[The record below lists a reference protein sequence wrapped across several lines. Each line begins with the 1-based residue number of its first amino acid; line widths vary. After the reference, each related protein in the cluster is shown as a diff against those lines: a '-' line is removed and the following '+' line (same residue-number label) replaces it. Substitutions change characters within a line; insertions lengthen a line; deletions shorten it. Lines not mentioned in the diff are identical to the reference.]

1 MNLSVPSGHNREL
14 SQGVVL
20 ASMAGVIPALFLSAL
35 DNTIMSTAMPQ
46 IIAEFQGFDH
56 YAAVTTVYMLA
67 ATVVLPIAGKL
78 SDMYGRKPF
87 LLTGVAI
94 FVIGSALCGSAST
107 MVTLVICRGLQG
119 IGAGLSQGM
128 AFITIADLFPPA
140 RRGRVSGIMGAVFGL
155 ASVIGPAVGG
165 LLTDGPGW
173 RWCFYVNIP
182 IGIIAFLIL
191 FRAFPNL
198 VVSKQSENRIDWLGA
213 LTLVLGITPLLLALS
228 WGGREYAWN
237 STTVLMLLLC
247 GGLMMI
253 LFVLVQTRASNGIM
267 PLSLF
272 RDRIV
277 WTASAASVLMS
288 LVMFGATLFVP
299 LYIQGV
305 IGRSAIQS
313 GAVLTPMMLAMIT
326 ASMTSG
332 QLMTR
337 TGRYKIIAI
346 IGVSITAVGMFLL
359 SRMDI
364 STEHFTVIRNMVIV
378 GFGLGMNLPV
388 FTLAVQNAVDIRQ
401 VGLATSSVHFLRS
414 IGGALGSAIFG
425 AVLANR
431 FGTMFYEVLPRD
443 LSASMPAGVLTTFEN
458 PQVLMDST
466 LLLKMEPLFS
476 EHIGG
481 MASALGAVQT
491 ALTRSLQD
499 VFLAG
504 SLFAV
509 LGILFAVLLVE
520 IPLRKTN
527 FSQNPPL

>member
-1 MNLSVPSGHNREL
+1 
-14 SQGVVL
+14 
-20 ASMAGVIPALFLSAL
+20 
-35 DNTIMSTAMPQ
+35 
-46 IIAEFQGFDH
+46 
-56 YAAVTTVYMLA
+56 
-67 ATVVLPIAGKL
+67 
-78 SDMYGRKPF
+78 
-87 LLTGVAI
+87 
-94 FVIGSALCGSAST
+94 
-107 MVTLVICRGLQG
+107 
-119 IGAGLSQGM
+119 
-128 AFITIADLFPPA
+128 
-140 RRGRVSGIMGAVFGL
+140 
-155 ASVIGPAVGG
+155 
-165 LLTDGPGW
+165 
-173 RWCFYVNIP
+173 
-182 IGIIAFLIL
+182 
-191 FRAFPNL
+191 
-198 VVSKQSENRIDWLGA
+198 
-213 LTLVLGITPLLLALS
+213 
-228 WGGREYAWN
+228 
-237 STTVLMLLLC
+237 
-247 GGLMMI
+247 MMT
-253 LFVLVQTRASNGIM
+253 LFVLVQTRVSNGIM

-346 IGVSITAVGMFLL
+346 IGVTITAVGMFLL
-359 SRMDI
+359 SQMDI

-388 FTLAVQNAVDIRQ
+388 FTLAVQNAVDITQ

-443 LSASMPAGVLTTFEN
+443 LSASMPADVLTTFEN

-466 LLLKMEPLFS
+466 LLSKMEPLFS
-476 EHIGG
+476 EHING
-481 MASALGAVQT
+481 MASVIGAVQT

-499 VFLAG
+499 VFLVG
-504 SLFAV
+504 GLFAV